1 MPRAGQF
8 CHFAGGK
15 TEKEGTSPR
24 LRSRREPVAASSV
37 VLRPRG
43 ALFTA
48 KLRARIFHL
57 TVCVPKNP
65 KSFMGEQVVEAVTPV
80 CFRDTSVSS

>member
-15 TEKEGTSPR
+15 TEEEGTSPR
-24 LRSRREPVAASSV
+24 LRNRREPVAASSA

-43 ALFTA
+43 ALFTG
-48 KLRARIFHL
+48 KLRAGIFHL
-57 TVCVPKNP
+57 TVCVPKSP
-65 KSFMGEQVVEAVTPV
+65 KSFMGEQVVEAASPV
-80 CFRDTSVSS
+80 HYRDTSVSS